1 TKPFSLTQ
9 PRARSVPLP
18 EPIPKL
24 KKHNPVPKS
33 LYVASK
39 DQAEVDRRKQEN
51 RQQAEERLME
61 ASRRQFACANPEPS
75 HKTREVLKNIVSE
88 QDSKLEFERH
98 RSRPVPAF
106 LNKEIPIKM
115 NTAAILREGQLY
127 QKQEEETLKKIAK
140 LESGTRNSL
149 EFDEWQATMRKKD
162 LDAKLAE
169 VERRRLLGKLSYE
182 EAILARQNL
191 IEENRQKVAQMKKE
205 ADALMQEYLEQRL
218 QDEQNMR
225 NMVDQT
231 HQSHRNAKDTQR
243 RLQESKRKI
252 VQQVAAENRELM
264 RQALE
269 EAEAEMRKKLE
280 LIHQIKAA
288 EASPAPRQKMLDLT
302 STAGAWL
309 LSEMS
314 IAELR
319 ERLALMKV
327 AEKEA
332 EEKKRDEI
340 LEAKQAKD
348 QQLIDTLECISKHRL
363 EQTRS
368 AALRLE
374 EKKKGKPVSAIPK
387 TEQLTDLQRQ
397 VEAKRQAR
405 IRAQEESKLT
415 PGRSSTMRTAALIG
429 QKKALEESRWKE
441 LERTR
446 EKTARIMSRGG
457 NKYSEAAQRLTSFSA
472 VTMAT

>member
-1 TKPFSLTQ
+1 
-9 PRARSVPLP
+9 
-18 EPIPKL
+18 
-24 KKHNPVPKS
+24 
-33 LYVASK
+33 
-39 DQAEVDRRKQEN
+39 
-51 RQQAEERLME
+51 ME

-191 IEENRQKVAQMKKE
+191 IEENRQKVAQMKK
-205 ADALMQEYLEQRL
+205 
-218 QDEQNMR
+218 
-225 NMVDQT
+225 
-231 HQSHRNAKDTQR
+231 
-243 RLQESKRKI
+243 
-252 VQQVAAENRELM
+252 
-264 RQALE
+264 

>member
-1 TKPFSLTQ
+1 
-9 PRARSVPLP
+9 
-18 EPIPKL
+18 
-24 KKHNPVPKS
+24 
-33 LYVASK
+33 
-39 DQAEVDRRKQEN
+39 
-51 RQQAEERLME
+51 ME
-61 ASRRQFACANPEPS
+61 ASRIQFACANPGKS
-75 HKTREVLKNIVSE
+75 HKTKEIMKNILSE
-88 QDSKLEFERH
+88 QDSKLEFEKH
-98 RSRPVPAF
+98 RARPVPSF
-106 LNKEIPIKM
+106 LNREIPIKM

-127 QKQEEETLKKIAK
+127 QKLEEEEIKKIAK

-149 EFDEWQATMRKKD
+149 EFDEWQANMRKKD
-162 LDAKLAE
+162 IDASLAE

-191 IEENRQKVAQMKKE
+191 MEENRQKVAQMKKE
-205 ADALMQEYLEQRL
+205 ADALMQEYLEQKL
-218 QDEQNMR
+218 QEEQNNR

-231 HQSHRNAKDTQR
+231 HQGHKNAKDTQR
-243 RLQESKRKI
+243 RLQESKRRI

-269 EAEAEMRKKLE
+269 EAETEMRKKLE
-280 LIHQIKAA
+280 LIRQIRAM
-288 EASPAPRQKMLDLT
+288 EASPAPRQKLVDLT

-314 IAELR
+314 IAELK

-327 AEKEA
+327 SQKEE

-348 QQLIDTLECISKHRL
+348 QQLIQTLECISKHRL

-374 EKKKGKPVSAIPK
+374 EKKKGKPSSALPASEHL
-387 TEQLTDLQRQ
+387 TELQQQ
-397 VEAKRQAR
+397 VEEKRQAR
-405 IRAQEESKLT
+405 LRAQEQSKMT
-415 PGRSSTMRTAALIG
+415 PGRSSAMRTAALIG
-429 QKKALEESRWKE
+429 QKKALEESRWEE
-441 LERTR
+441 LEKTR
-446 EKTARIMSRGG
+446 ERTARLMSRGG
-457 NKYSEAAQRLTSFSA
+457 NKYSGTAQRLTSFSA